1 MYQRLDQS
9 NQSQPKVESR
19 LENGILQAVG
29 VSKKFGTLAVLDS
42 VSASVQRG
50 SALGIVGPNGA
61 GKTTLLNIL
70 AGDLAPSSGHVLFA
84 GLDITNIPSHERCRL
99 GIGRTSQIP
108 RPFEG
113 LTVFENVLLGATF
126 GRDKTRATTTQVDA
140 TMSALERV
148 DMVGKANVLA
158 GRLTLLERKR
168 LELGRALALEPSVLL
183 LDEIA
188 GGLTEMEVLALVETI
203 RNILNSGITLVW
215 IEHIVHALLKV
226 VDQLLAID
234 YGKML
239 MTGDPQ
245 AVMSSQAVQSVYMGA
260 ET

>member
-1 MYQRLDQS
+1 MD
-9 NQSQPKVESR
+9 NE
-19 LENGILQAVG
+19 IIQAVG
-29 VSKKFGTLAVLDS
+29 VSKKFGTLTVLDEVS
-42 VSASVQRG
+42 VKVQRG

-70 AGDLAPSSGHVLFA
+70 AGDLTPSDGRVLFS
-84 GLDITNIPSHERCRL
+84 GMDITKMPSHDRCRL

-126 GRDKTRATTTQVDA
+126 GRDKTRATTTQHQA
-140 TMSALERV
+140 TMHAIERV
-148 DMVGKANVLA
+148 GMFSKVNVLA

-188 GGLTEMEVLALVETI
+188 GGLTEMEVLELVETI
-203 RNILNSGITLVW
+203 KSILHSGVTLVW

-239 MTGDPQ
+239 MTGDPRT
-245 AVMSSQAVQSVYMGA
+245 VMSSEAVQTVYMGA
-260 ET
+260 ES